1 MGKVAEISYI
11 PHGLEKNL
19 NIPVKCVLCYISA
32 MISVEEA
39 LDKILIRVQP
49 LGYEKV
55 SILEA
60 LGRVCAE
67 DIFANRDIPPFDNS
81 GMDGYAARVEE
92 IQDASANH
100 PVRLEVIEDLPAG
113 FIPKK
118 RVERGKAIRIMTGA
132 PIPEGADTVVPVED
146 TKKDDRFALIFRA
159 TLRGEH
165 IRKAGEDV
173 RKGECVIS
181 VGDLI
186 DPAGIG
192 MLASLGRSF
201 VAVYQKPIVA
211 ILCTGEELVDVDGDL
226 EGNKI
231 ISSNSY
237 SLAAQVK
244 DCGAIPIQLGIARD
258 QKDEIERKLLKGLR
272 ADVIISSAGVSV
284 GDYDFV
290 KDVLG
295 DLGVE
300 VVFWRVAMKP
310 GMPVAFGMIQ
320 GKPVFGLPGNPVSS
334 MVSFEQ
340 FVRPSLL
347 KMMGYRKV
355 FRPVV
360 DAILRE
366 GIQKRPGRRHFIRAF
381 VTFEKDQY
389 FVLPTGAQGSGILHS
404 MVKAN
409 GLMVIP
415 EEREIVKAGERVKV
429 QLFEIVRSSE

>member
-1 MGKVAEISYI
+1 MITVQEA
-11 PHGLEKNL
+11 LEK
-19 NIPVKCVLCYISA
+19 VLF
-32 MISVEEA
+32 
-39 LDKILIRVQP
+39 RVQP

-67 DIFANRDIPPFDNS
+67 DILANRDIPPFDNS
-81 GMDGYAARVEE
+81 GMDGYAVRAEE
-92 IQDASANH
+92 IQNASTSH

-132 PIPEGADTVVPVED
+132 PIPEGADTIVPVED
-146 TKKDDRFALIFRA
+146 TKKDDRFALIFTA
-159 TLRGEH
+159 TLRGKH
-165 IRKAGEDV
+165 IRKTGEDV
-173 RKGECVIS
+173 KKGECVIS
-181 VGDLI
+181 AGDLI
-186 DPAGIG
+186 NPAEIG
-192 MLASLGRSF
+192 MIASLGRSF
-201 VAVYQKPIVA
+201 VAVHQRATVA
-211 ILCTGEELVDVDGDL
+211 ILCTGEELVDVDGELD
-226 EGNKI
+226 GIKI
-231 ISSNSY
+231 VSSNSY

-258 QKDEIERKLLKGLR
+258 RREEIKEKLLQGFR

-300 VVFWRVAMKP
+300 IVFWRVAMKP
-310 GMPVAFGMIQ
+310 GMPVVFGTIQ

-340 FVRPSLL
+340 FVRPLL
-347 KMMGYRKV
+347 LRMMGHRQL
-355 FRPVV
+355 FRPMI
-360 DAILRE
+360 DAILKQD
-366 GIQKRPGRRHFIRAF
+366 IQKRPGRRHFMRAF

-389 FVLPTGAQGSGILHS
+389 VVVPTGAQSSGILKS

-415 EEREIVKAGERVKV
+415 EDREIVKAGERVKV
-429 QLFEIVRSSE
+429 QLLETVRSSE